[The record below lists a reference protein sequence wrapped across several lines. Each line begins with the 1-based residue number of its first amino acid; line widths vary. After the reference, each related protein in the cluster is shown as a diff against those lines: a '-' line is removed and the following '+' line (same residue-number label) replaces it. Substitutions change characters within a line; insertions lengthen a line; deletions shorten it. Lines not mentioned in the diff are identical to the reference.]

1 MTNERTQLQRDADII
16 DCDLY
21 RIVTRVE
28 RLYDTHKERDTYARK
43 NLAESLRALRS
54 ARVGL
59 RVLMH
64 ESDRE
69 QTV

>member
-1 MTNERTQLQRDADII
+1 MTKERTPLQRDADDI

-21 RIVTRVE
+21 RLICRVE
-28 RLYDTHKERDTYARK
+28 RLYDTHKRRNAYARD
-43 NLAESLRALRS
+43 NLVESLQALRRG
-54 ARVGL
+54 RVGL

-69 QTV
+69 RTV

>member
-1 MTNERTQLQRDADII
+1 MTTERTQLQRDADSI

-21 RIVTRVE
+21 RILTRVE
-28 RLYDTHKERDTYARK
+28 RLYDTHKARDTYARR
-43 NLAESLRALRS
+43 NLAESLQALRRG
-54 ARVGL
+54 RVGL